1 MSHVLI
7 LGSTGMLGSA
17 VLREFSNFVGQV
29 SSTQRAKPV
38 VEANLSSQVIQFS
51 ASEDNLKEQLN
62 RIEKVDYIINCIG
75 VIKPHI
81 NDLDPRQ
88 RANAIAINGL
98 FPYEL
103 NEWAETSGSKVL
115 QIATD
120 CVFSGAKGSYIE
132 SDKHDALDVYGK
144 SKSLGET
151 PGASMMHLRVSII
164 GPEVGRST
172 SLLEWVRNQPIN
184 ADLRGFTDHFWNG
197 ITTLHFARIARG
209 IVENDLF
216 ESGVFHVVPKD
227 SVSKF
232 ELVSSMARHL
242 GRTDITVSPTKTG
255 DGLDRTLHTIFPK
268 KNKNLWNS
276 AGFTE
281 LPTIDEMVAHMIT
294 WDK

>member
-29 SSTQRAKPV
+29 SSAQRAKPV
-38 VEANLSSQVIQFS
+38 VEANLSSQAIQFS

-88 RANAIAINGL
+88 RANAITINGL

-103 NEWAETSGSKVL
+103 NEWAETSGAKVL

-255 DGLDRTLHTIFPK
+255 DGIDRTLQTIFPE
-268 KNKNLWNS
+268 KNKNLWKS

-281 LPTIDEMVAHMIT
+281 LPTIDEMVAHMIS